1 MQRRSM
7 ADFWRKLRRV
17 RGQRTGRAFLPSGG
31 VWLLLF
37 SLATAQ
43 APPLPEDTGPTGTEA
58 EAAALPAFPAPAPA
72 PAPAPGQ
79 GQGQV
84 NDPAPLVAPRRGMLE
99 EIKAAL
105 TSSGMNEDQRAIHRL
120 WMWTGG
126 ATVVL
131 LFSLLMLTRYR
142 RANRPRLFP
151 AVKPR
156 TRFSAPHS
164 GGNNAMISFGREKE

>member
-1 MQRRSM
+1 MKRRSIPE
-7 ADFWRKLRRV
+7 FWRRLRRV
-17 RGQRTGRAFLPSGG
+17 GGQRSGRAFLSTGG
-31 VWLLLF
+31 VWLLLI

-43 APPLPEDTGPTGTEA
+43 APPPPEDTGPTETEA
-58 EAAALPAFPAPAPA
+58 EATALPVSPAPAPVKA
-72 PAPAPGQ
+72 
-79 GQGQV
+79 
-84 NDPAPLVAPRRGMLE
+84 PAPLVAPGRGMLE

-105 TSSGMNEDQRAIHRL
+105 TSSGMDEDQRAIHRL

-131 LFSLLMLTRYR
+131 LFSLLLLGRYR

-151 AVKPR
+151 AVTPR

-164 GGNNAMISFGREKE
+164 GGNNAMISFTKEE